1 MLREMIIDFMLFS
14 GIEGFILCLFFEK
27 VGECRRFKWYEWLLL
42 SMGNCLISKILPPTI
57 YQCVCIIWMA
67 FLLKEFNKN
76 ISTVKILKIVV
87 SSLLMFYIVE
97 VIYCII
103 IQYTALYDILLSDD
117 ILKNFILLFPTKIL
131 EIFISWKGSE
141 IMKIVAGGVV
151 RK

>member
-1 MLREMIIDFMLFS
+1 MLREMIINFMLFS
-14 GIEGFILCLFFEK
+14 GIEGFIFCLFFEK

-131 EIFISWKGSE
+131 EIFISWSE